1 MDYWYDEQLRR
12 YLLQFM
18 RIFGGFQV
26 KEGKRDGVE
35 YYNKVPVRYADMNR
49 MVAHILKKGSE
60 NMVNST
66 PFISC
71 SISSLLIARDRAAD
85 PLLVDKVQIA
95 ERPYDNDSEGYV
107 DQGTPGNLYTT
118 DRYMPVPYNL
128 TMNID
133 VWSGNTDQKLQLL
146 EQILILF
153 NPSLVLQ
160 SSTNP
165 LDWTSLFEVELTDI
179 QWSNRSMPAG
189 VDETIDIAT
198 LTFTLPIWLNPPA
211 KVKRQKIINTI
222 VTNITDTSS
231 INDLGYDQDIYD
243 FFRTLDK
250 QFQLHTISPNNY
262 RLEII
267 GAEAT
272 LYKDNG
278 TILANWNDLL
288 EVLSPQGSSGSA
300 ETQNVDLDDIPLT
313 AGSSIQLNLSNDV
326 HNTTEQITGSVV
338 RNTID
343 STKLIFTLDQ
353 DTLPSNTLVD
363 LTRIVD
369 PTASY
374 PGDGNLAAA
383 ATGQRY
389 LLTNEIQGNIWGV
402 TAYTNDIIEYNGVT
416 WSVVFDSTTQTDN
429 KHYVGNTYTNKQ
441 YKWENA
447 QWTSS
452 HEGVYNPG
460 YWILNV

>member
-1 MDYWYDEQLRR
+1 
-12 YLLQFM
+12 
-18 RIFGGFQV
+18 
-26 KEGKRDGVE
+26 
-35 YYNKVPVRYADMNR
+35 
-49 MVAHILKKGSE
+49 
-60 NMVNST
+60 
-66 PFISC
+66 
-71 SISSLLIARDRAAD
+71 
-85 PLLVDKVQIA
+85 
-95 ERPYDNDSEGYV
+95 
-107 DQGTPGNLYTT
+107 
-118 DRYMPVPYNL
+118 MPVPYNL
-128 TMNID
+128 TMNVD

-160 SSTNP
+160 SSSNP

-179 QWSNRSMPAG
+179 QWSNRSMPMG

-231 INDLGYDQDIYD
+231 IDDLGYDQDIYD

-262 RLEII
+262 RVEIVNS
-267 GAEAT
+267 EAI

-288 EVLSPQGSSGSA
+288 EVLSPQGSSGSSG
-300 ETQNVDLDDIPLT
+300 TQNVDLDDIPLT
-313 AGSSIQLNLSNDV
+313 PGSTIQLNLSNDV
-326 HNTTEQITGSVV
+326 HSTDKLITGSVV
-338 RNTID
+338 RNTLD
-343 STKLIFTLDQ
+343 STKLIFTIDP
-353 DTLPSNTLVD
+353 DTLPSNTLAD

-369 PTASY
+369 PTSSH
-374 PGDGNLAAA
+374 PGDGNLSAPVI
-383 ATGQRY
+383 GHRY
-389 LLTNEIQGNIWGV
+389 LLTNETQGNAWGII
-402 TAYTNDIIEYNGVT
+402 AYANDIIEYDGTQWIVA
-416 WSVVFDSTTQTDN
+416 FDSRNQTDSM
-429 KHYVGNTYTNKQ
+429 HYVKNTYTNKQ

-452 HEGVYNPG
+452 HEGIYNPG